1 MLSAIILFICLL
13 ILCVIDDTP
22 DLPIRT
28 TKLSALDKYYQTI
41 DYKRRKDS
49 TNDNIRHIKNGFGK

>member
-1 MLSAIILFICLL
+1 MLLAINLFIYLL
-13 ILCVIDDTP
+13 ILCVIDDNSDVP
-22 DLPIRT
+22 MRT

>member
-1 MLSAIILFICLL
+1 MLLAIILFICLL

-28 TKLSALDKYYQTI
+28 TKLNALNRYYQTTNSETENLI
-41 DYKRRKDS
+41 AKHRKD
-49 TNDNIRHIKNGFGK
+49 

>member
-13 ILCVIDDTP
+13 ILYVIDDNP
-22 DLPIRT
+22 DVPIKT
-28 TKLSALDKYYQTI
+28 TKLNALDKYYQTA
-41 DYKRRKDS
+41 DFKRRKDS